1 MNANEDLAIKQDPY
15 IDEIKNKGL
24 EKGAGTQDID
34 LYNYIMNCAKI
45 SMGYIKKREIWID
58 AEKYSKMYENRNWE
72 ALNLSRASHLSKVN
86 LAIAMDVV
94 ETIKALI
101 TNRSPMPA
109 VEPIFDMSMEIMQNV
124 QKLQDAGNNA
134 EAEEALE
141 EAKKIASGYA
151 ENIEREFVAIWF
163 RTKMQKITKVGC
175 GESLKVG
182 NFFMLSEY
190 DAGINDIANMPISL
204 EQLLPSPNVESIEA
218 HKDEPLI
225 IRYVMSM
232 KKVERL
238 YGIDPKAIKKA
249 AIGDYSDE
257 EHKFLD
263 KKHGWAARIKA
274 SIKSLVDSDDA
285 PTRKDA
291 HVIVYVCYMPDNT
304 EMEYD
309 DAVLDDESQNTYE
322 EWDTEKTKP
331 ITKKAIRKNYN
342 SGSKR
347 VAIIKDHKG
356 YIIEDVENHTET
368 GAPPLFGTT
377 NFPQL
382 GDMYGISEI
391 APIEDLIRR
400 INTAIS
406 NIIDNLKMTGN
417 PKLEISQSTKNTD
430 GGPVTNEIGGI
441 VVSAIPGGTRYV
453 APPSLGADV
462 WRLLDWLKGYLDRQT
477 KLSEAARGFNEFAGD
492 SGRKIRELKMAAR
505 GGLQPKLDEQVNLS
519 LDLFKHWL
527 WIYQTLKEDV
537 IMHKVDTIGGIDNY
551 SKFETAAGRGF
562 KFNISVSE
570 DSILQDDPFTRIE
583 MMFELYDRGMKR
595 TGEPLVSA
603 QMLIK
608 YAPEIKERQTL
619 IKNIDDMQMRSDL
632 ELQREEALKEY
643 LKLVD
648 KLLENLEAQK
658 GTAGAFGAEVK
669 VDPEEQAE
677 LEEQENLIVQAM
689 ADLVS
694 EYYELLSSDATASL
708 PDDVKEAMVKLVAD
722 AVMEKK
728 LVLDEP
734 KEQLK
739 ELEKGQK

>member
-1 MNANEDLAIKQDPY
+1 M
-15 IDEIKNKGL
+15 
-24 EKGAGTQDID
+24 
-34 LYNYIMNCAKI
+34 
-45 SMGYIKKREIWID
+45 
-58 AEKYSKMYENRNWE
+58 
-72 ALNLSRASHLSKVN
+72 
-86 LAIAMDVV
+86 
-94 ETIKALI
+94 
-101 TNRSPMPA
+101 
-109 VEPIFDMSMEIMQNV
+109 
-124 QKLQDAGNNA
+124 
-134 EAEEALE
+134 
-141 EAKKIASGYA
+141 
-151 ENIEREFVAIWF
+151 
-163 RTKMQKITKVGC
+163 
-175 GESLKVG
+175 
-182 NFFMLSEY
+182 
-190 DAGINDIANMPISL
+190 
-204 EQLLPSPNVESIEA
+204 
-218 HKDEPLI
+218 
-225 IRYVMSM
+225 
-232 KKVERL
+232 
-238 YGIDPKAIKKA
+238 
-249 AIGDYSDE
+249 
-257 EHKFLD
+257 
-263 KKHGWAARIKA
+263 
-274 SIKSLVDSDDA
+274 
-285 PTRKDA
+285 
-291 HVIVYVCYMPDNT
+291 
-304 EMEYD
+304 
-309 DAVLDDESQNTYE
+309 
-322 EWDTEKTKP
+322 
-331 ITKKAIRKNYN
+331 
-342 SGSKR
+342 
-347 VAIIKDHKG
+347 
-356 YIIEDVENHTET
+356 
-368 GAPPLFGTT
+368 
-377 NFPQL
+377 
-382 GDMYGISEI
+382 
-391 APIEDLIRR
+391 
-400 INTAIS
+400 
-406 NIIDNLKMTGN
+406 
-417 PKLEISQSTKNTD
+417 
-430 GGPVTNEIGGI
+430 
-441 VVSAIPGGTRYV
+441 
-453 APPSLGADV
+453 

-519 LDLFKHWL
+519 LDLLKHWL